1 MQPTI
6 VKLLENSGRS
16 SNRSDDNN
24 NLFRTSISPSISP
37 ESRSKKQ
44 IISQISSKGF
54 PPSEHKELA
63 EESESDDNVLM
74 VKRPELKAAELASH
88 QKTENKI
95 EEEKE

>member
-6 VKLLENSGRS
+6 VKLLES

-54 PPSEHKELA
+54 PPENKELA

>member
-1 MQPTI
+1 MPPTI
-6 VKLLENSGRS
+6 VKLLES

-24 NLFRTSISPSISP
+24 NLFRKSISPSISP
-37 ESRSKKQ
+37 ESKSKKQ

-54 PPSEHKELA
+54 PPENKELA